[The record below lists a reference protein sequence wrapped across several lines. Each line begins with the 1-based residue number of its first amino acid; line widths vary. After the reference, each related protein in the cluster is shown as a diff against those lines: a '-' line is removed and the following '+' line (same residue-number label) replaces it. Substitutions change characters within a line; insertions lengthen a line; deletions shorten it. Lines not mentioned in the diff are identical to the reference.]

1 MEVKHDSRK
10 PKKVWFYS
18 KTNGLL
24 MGIGEAAPDPLEGT
38 AWLIPANATTIE
50 PPAQK
55 KGWVSTFDGMKWTA
69 KKA

>member
-1 MEVKHDSRK
+1 
-10 PKKVWFYS
+10 
-18 KTNGLL
+18 
-24 MGIGEAAPDPLEGT
+24 MGIGEAATDPLEGT

-55 KGWVSTFDGMKWTA
+55 KGWVSTFDGTKWTA